1 MQGTGIMAH
10 PAGILEPLSH
20 ERALDILSKLSKITF
35 INLCTRG
42 VAMSDISETAD
53 LEMQIE
59 ALIRQAS
66 DLLQQQLEDVRRIVG
81 STPVESQEP
90 VMTE

>member
-1 MQGTGIMAH
+1 
-10 PAGILEPLSH
+10 
-20 ERALDILSKLSKITF
+20 
-35 INLCTRG
+35 
-42 VAMSDISETAD
+42 MSDISETAD

-81 STPVESQEP
+81 STPVESREP

>member
-1 MQGTGIMAH
+1 
-10 PAGILEPLSH
+10 
-20 ERALDILSKLSKITF
+20 
-35 INLCTRG
+35 
-42 VAMSDISETAD
+42 MSDISETAD

-81 STPVESQEP
+81 ITPVESHEP